1 MSFDHYKAQILRSR
15 LSIIPLNLNI
25 ALSSSLF
32 IFPVILVVR
41 HFERLPQLFLNS
53 LQISFRTMALIVGLR
68 NTCIPTYA
76 K

>member
-15 LSIIPLNLNI
+15 LSPLPLKFDI
-25 ALSSSLF
+25 AEPSPFLV
-32 IFPVILVVR
+32 FPVILVVR
-41 HFERLPQLFLNS
+41 HFECLPQLFLNS